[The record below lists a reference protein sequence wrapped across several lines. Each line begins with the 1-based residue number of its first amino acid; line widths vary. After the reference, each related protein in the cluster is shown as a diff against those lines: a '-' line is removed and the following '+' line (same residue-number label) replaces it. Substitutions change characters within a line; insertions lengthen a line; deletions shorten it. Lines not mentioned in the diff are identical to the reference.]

1 MDAGRAVTQKKIDTK
16 KLATLAMMS
25 ALAFV
30 VMALSKLLPS
40 VHGFL
45 DFDFKDV
52 VICIAGFI
60 YDPLS
65 AFGMIV
71 VVAFIEMFSPFSD
84 TGIIG
89 CIMNIVATAAFC
101 CPACWIYK
109 KDHTM
114 KGAVIGLLTGVV
126 LLIAVMLA
134 WNYFLTPIYQGQPR
148 EAIADMLLPIFLPF
162 NAVKGGLN
170 MTATLLLYKNTVA
183 AVFAAAHNKIS
194 RHGTCTVSGL
204 TNNNSSSWIRVTLKF
219 LLNRQHL
226 HCCSPF
232 GTFAFL
238 TIY

>member
-60 YDPLS
+60 YGPLS

-170 MTATLLLYKNTVA
+170 MTATLLLYKPVVGALRSAKLIPESESHAAPVA
-183 AVFAAAHNKIS
+183 GKKKTGITIVILFVFATFVLFALS
-194 RHGTCTVSGL
+194 
-204 TNNNSSSWIRVTLKF
+204 
-219 LLNRQHL
+219 LL
-226 HCCSPF
+226 
-232 GTFAFL
+232 G
-238 TIY
+238 II